1 MGIRVTAVQVA
12 GIHSRGTS
20 MMRTSPFSLLVLG
33 VLFVTAAMLTS
44 TSARADV
51 CVWRDPER
59 TMARLF
65 PNALDY
71 KTITKK
77 VTPELARQ
85 IEERVGVKLDESE
98 RIEFNYYDI
107 TGRVDGRS
115 QKIGTVL
122 ALAGPGEYGT
132 IEVVIGLSL
141 DERIVGVYIQRIR
154 ERAADKLRAAAF
166 LSQFRGKTKDDQVEL
181 DASAVVVPHAEKAS
195 RTIVLAV
202 RKMLVFHDVLKGLET
217 EKKK

>member
-1 MGIRVTAVQVA
+1 MTAA
-12 GIHSRGTS
+12 TTTN
-20 MMRTSPFSLLVLG
+20 RTSTVP
-33 VLFVTAAMLTS
+33 FVTFGVIVIAAFMLVS
-44 TSARADV
+44 TAAHADV

-59 TMARLF
+59 TMAKLF

-85 IEERVGVKLDESE
+85 IEDRVGTKLDDSE

-107 TGRVDGRS
+107 TGRVDGKA

-154 ERAADKLRAAAF
+154 ERAADKLRADAF

-181 DASAVVVPHAEKAS
+181 GKSAVIVPDAEKAS
-195 RTIVLAV
+195 RTVMLTV
-202 RKMLVFHDVLKGLET
+202 RKMLVFYDVLKGSAS
-217 EKKK
+217 